1 MAFETVIATIT
12 VDADALRNREGYVS
26 TASVASIITELL
38 EGLLGPERDPHSGA
52 EIGPAITSDVF
63 VHEEN

>member
-12 VDADALRNREGYVS
+12 VDAHALRDREGYTS
-26 TASVASIITELL
+26 GAKVAAIITELL
-38 EGLLGPERDPHSGA
+38 ENLLGPERDPHSGA